1 LNTNNLSFETGIAQW
16 ATDGTTWLTLKG
28 NNWMIVERTRRP
40 PICNGVFVTLDSTDK
55 KNCIKDITDA
65 NLECHWE
72 LTITYGTTDP
82 NALCSWTF
90 EELVVLTKE
99 AELLAIQLG
108 DTNGQN

>member
-1 LNTNNLSFETGIAQW
+1 MNTNNLSFETGIAQW

-28 NNWMIVERTRRP
+28 NNWMIVERTCRP
-40 PICNGVFVTLDSTDK
+40 PICNGTFV
-55 KNCIKDITDA
+55 
-65 NLECHWE
+65 NLKSFTAVDCTGDHWE

-108 DTNGQN
+108 DTSGQN